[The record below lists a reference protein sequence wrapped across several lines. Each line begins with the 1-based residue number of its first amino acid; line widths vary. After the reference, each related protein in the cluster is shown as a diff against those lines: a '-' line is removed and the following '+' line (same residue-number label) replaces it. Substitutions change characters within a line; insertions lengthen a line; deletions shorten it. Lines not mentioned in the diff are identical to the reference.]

1 MMEEFE
7 SGDFRV
13 VDDPTW
19 KLFGE
24 AATVWRSLKDASV
37 QKTNNVVSDDNNLLG
52 ADMREI
58 LTNMQDRVAMTMA
71 SCTKAYEYAVG
82 FGSDKMP

>member
-1 MMEEFE
+1 ME
-7 SGDFRV
+7 SCDFRV

-24 AATVWRSLKDASV
+24 AATVWTSVKERASV
-37 QKTNNVVSDDNNLLG
+37 EEKNVVSDDNNLSG

-58 LTNMQDRVAMTMA
+58 LTNTHNRVAMTMA
-71 SCTKAYEYAVG
+71 SCTKACKYAVG
-82 FGSDKMP
+82 SAATRCRE